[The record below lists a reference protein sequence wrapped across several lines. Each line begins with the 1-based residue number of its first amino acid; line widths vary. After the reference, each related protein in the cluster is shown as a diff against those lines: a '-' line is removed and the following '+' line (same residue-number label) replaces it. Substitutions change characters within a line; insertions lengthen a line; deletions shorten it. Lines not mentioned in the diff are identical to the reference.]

1 MNNQESF
8 QHENVFESQLIKG
21 IHLKLKNLPK
31 FNVRS
36 KV

>member
-8 QHENVFESQLIKG
+8 QHENVFEGQLIKG
-21 IHLKLKNLPK
+21 IQLKLKKMPK